1 MTEYDENVPPAG
13 EDIHLPGPSVLPLL
27 VAIAITCMVIG
38 LTLSW
43 WFSIFGVVLFVISV
57 GHLGARHPARHRRAP
72 RGAPHPLDR
81 EGRGRRGPL

>member
-27 VAIAITCMVIG
+27 VAIAITCMIIG

-43 WFSIFGVVLFVISV
+43 WFSIFGVVLFVISAGIWV
-57 GHLGARHPARHRRAP
+57 RDTRHDIDELPEEH
-72 RGAPHPLDR
+72 HTH
-81 EGRGRRGPL
+81 

>member
-43 WFSIFGVVLFVISV
+43 WFSIFGIVLFVISTGIWV
-57 GHLGARHPARHRRAP
+57 RDTRRDIDELP
-72 RGAPHPLDR
+72 EEHHTH
-81 EGRGRRGPL
+81 